1 MLIDIHSHFFRS
13 PDHFSKD
20 FMGQAK
26 RAAGGGPGLKL
37 DVLWEDYHS
46 EAKECDWTVVF
57 GGKAALAGL
66 WVPDDEIVEYT
77 KSHADKTIGFLS
89 VDPTQPGWQDEL
101 QHGHQDLKLKGIK
114 LMPMYAGFY
123 PNDRKLDH
131 LWEYATK
138 NHLPVLLHTGTT
150 FVSQAPL
157 DCTFRASSTT
167 WRFAFRTSKSSWR
180 ISRIPTSGECAVTI
194 RKHPNVYADCSAL
207 YLQAIPALSL
217 SHAGSGVSRVGKGA
231 LRQRLS
237 FCDSRAEAWPA
248 CEGLNQMLEGTAL
261 PRLDMGQMEAMF
273 RRNSLE
279 LLEIEFR
286 LSCEQPH
293 CTPNGILEALLS
305 SGNKLTAT
313 RKRLPLISPQN
324 KGLGRIDRDLN
335 AEEFAQ
341 LGWNLLHEDLSLPV
355 AVLDSEKLK
364 HNLEWMRSLHRCL
377 RRAACAAWQDHH
389 GAEAL
394 RHADELMGHGESRW
408 PRLTRHSS
416 HGSTGFGAC

>member
-114 LMPMYAGFY
+114 LMPMYAGFH

-138 NHLPVLLHTGTT
+138 NHLPVLLHSGTT

-157 DCTFRASSTT
+157 DCTLPLLVDDVGI
-167 WRFAFRTSKSSWR
+167 RFPHVKIIMAHLSH
-180 ISRIPTSGECAVTI
+180 PYGGECAVTI

-207 YLQAIPALSL
+207 YFRPFQLYHSL
-217 SHAGSGVSRVGKGA
+217 MLVQEYRVWEKVLFGSDYPFATVSGSVTGMR
-231 LRQRLS
+231 R
-237 FCDSRAEAWPA
+237 
-248 CEGLNQMLEGTAL
+248 LNQMLEGTAL

-279 LLEIEFR
+279 LLEI
-286 LSCEQPH
+286 
-293 CTPNGILEALLS
+293 
-305 SGNKLTAT
+305 
-313 RKRLPLISPQN
+313 
-324 KGLGRIDRDLN
+324 D
-335 AEEFAQ
+335 
-341 LGWNLLHEDLSLPV
+341 V
-355 AVLDSEKLK
+355 
-364 HNLEWMRSLHRCL
+364 
-377 RRAACAAWQDHH
+377 
-389 GAEAL
+389 
-394 RHADELMGHGESRW
+394 
-408 PRLTRHSS
+408 
-416 HGSTGFGAC
+416 